1 MPCFPQVQISADFQT
16 TCGFLM
22 TTCLSL
28 ATHYVSECPPPQS
41 LILKEC
47 VYSQGTNFKYRKA
60 KQLRLNVTCE
70 TT

>member
-1 MPCFPQVQISADFQT
+1 MPCFPKLQINADVQT
-16 TCGFLM
+16 TCGFL
-22 TTCLSL
+22 TTNMPSAGHLR
-28 ATHYVSECPPPQS
+28 VWFPPSQS

-47 VYSQGTNFKYRKA
+47 VYSQGTNFKYWEA